1 MPTQLPN
8 TIVLQAARLAVKLD
22 ASSSTPRLNALIER
36 LVAFWEGAVEEERM
50 EAQFD
55 GC

>member
-1 MPTQLPN
+1 MPTQLST

-22 ASSSTPRLNALIER
+22 ASSSTPRLNALVER
-36 LVAFWEGAVEEERM
+36 LVAFWEGAVEEE
-50 EAQFD
+50 EAQFE